1 MSTLDLK
8 NLWQQQSSS
17 QPSIEEVLQ
26 KAKSYKKKS
35 LQSIIVSYFTAIGII
50 GYLLFIGF
58 YYNPELVLT
67 KIGIGLAIIGTL
79 VFLISSNTLHKLINS
94 IQFDENTI
102 DYIKKLKAIK
112 EQQRKIQTSTISSYF
127 ILFSAGMGIYLFEL
141 LVALNPNYSIPFVIG
156 TVIWIAINWFV
167 FRPKVIKKQTA
178 KIDTLIQ
185 YFGDLEKS
193 AN

>member
-94 IQFDENTI
+94 IQFDENTRN
-102 DYIKKLKAIK
+102 YIKKLKAIK
-112 EQQRKIQTSTISSYF
+112 EQQRKIQTTTISSYF
-127 ILFSAGMGIYLFEL
+127 ILFSAGMGIYSFEL
-141 LVALNPNYSIPFVIG
+141 LVALNPNYSIPFAIG

-185 YFGDLEKS
+185 YFGDLEKGT
-193 AN
+193 N